1 MPVRK
6 VFNQTISVLK
16 YGRWGIPV
24 VAVAA
29 MLAALLDL
37 PAQSCEEICTAGGL
51 AGEFN
56 RSSLTCLALGA
67 LLLGYWFAVDGRQ
80 HGAALVGRALAMT
93 TGIPPVVLEALAKGA
108 RFMLGKIKRM
118 AMEMEREEGRQE
130 GKQEGRAEG
139 LDVGRQEGRAE
150 GLDVGREEG
159 KQEGMQVGVQVGRQ
173 EAEAAFQAWIRRQQA
188 AGNLKIDESDPP
200 PR

>member
-6 VFNQTISVLK
+6 LFNQAVSVLN

-29 MLAALLDL
+29 ILSALLDL
-37 PAQSCEEICTAGGL
+37 PAQSCQEICTAGGL
-51 AGEFN
+51 VGEFN
-56 RSSLTCLALGA
+56 LSSLTCLALGT

-80 HGAALVGRALAMT
+80 HGAALVKRAVAMT
-93 TGIPPVVLEALAKGA
+93 TGIPPVVLEALTKGA
-108 RFMLGKIKRM
+108 RFMFGKIKRM

-130 GKQEGRAEG
+130 GRQEG
-139 LDVGRQEGRAE
+139 LDEGLEKGRQET
-150 GLDVGREEG
+150 
-159 KQEGMQVGVQVGRQ
+159 
-173 EAEAAFQAWIRRQQA
+173 EAAFQAWIRRQQA

-200 PR
+200 PQ

>member
-29 MLAALLDL
+29 MLSALLDL
-37 PAQSCEEICTAGGL
+37 PEQSCEEICTAGGL
-51 AGEFN
+51 VGEFN
-56 RSSLTCLALGA
+56 RSSLTCLGLGA
-67 LLLGYWFAVDGRQ
+67 LLLGYWLAMDGRQ
-80 HGAALVGRALAMT
+80 HGAELVGRALAMT

-108 RFMLGKIKRM
+108 RFMFGKIKRM

-130 GKQEGRAEG
+130 GLDEG
-139 LDVGRQEGRAE
+139 LEK
-150 GLDVGREEG
+150 G
-159 KQEGMQVGVQVGRQ
+159 KQET
-173 EAEAAFQAWIRRQQA
+173 EAAFQAWIRRQQA
-188 AGNLKIDESDPP
+188 AGNLKIDETDPP
-200 PR
+200 PQ

>member
-6 VFNQTISVLK
+6 LFNQVVSVIN

-29 MLAALLDL
+29 ILAALLDL

-51 AGEFN
+51 VGEFN

-80 HGAALVGRALAMT
+80 HGAALIGRVLAMT

-108 RFMLGKIKRM
+108 RFMFGKIKRM
-118 AMEMEREEGRQE
+118 AMEMEREEGRVE
-130 GKQEGRAEG
+130 GKQEGRQEG
-139 LDVGRQEGRAE
+139 RVEGRQES
-150 GLDVGREEG
+150 D
-159 KQEGMQVGVQVGRQ
+159 
-173 EAEAAFQAWIRRQQA
+173 AAFRAWIRRQEA
-188 AGNLKIDESDPP
+188 AGNLTIDESDPP
-200 PR
+200 PQ